1 MMKETIQQVID
12 SGIVPEL
19 IKMLKLKEFPQF
31 QLEACWIITNIASGS
46 SSQCQSIVD
55 KGCIEV
61 LIDLLYQNQPYIIDQ
76 ALWGLGNI
84 AGDCAKFRDIILS
97 KGGL

>member
-1 MMKETIQQVID
+1 MEAQFDQKDLLVYCKKLFNEDTNIKMHSLIGIRKIISKEMIKETIQQVID

-46 SSQCQSIVD
+46 SSQC
-55 KGCIEV
+55 
-61 LIDLLYQNQPYIIDQ
+61 
-76 ALWGLGNI
+76 
-84 AGDCAKFRDIILS
+84 
-97 KGGL
+97 

>member
-1 MMKETIQQVID
+1 MHSLIGIRRIISKEMMKETIQQVID

-46 SSQCQSIVD
+46 SSQC
-55 KGCIEV
+55 
-61 LIDLLYQNQPYIIDQ
+61 
-76 ALWGLGNI
+76 
-84 AGDCAKFRDIILS
+84 
-97 KGGL
+97 